1 MNKNKFKNLYEK
13 EMGDFVQNKAPLI
26 EKKIKSNLSF
36 LHLFANLIELF
47 LPRQSQTYMKMLSN
61 KDFSAPS
68 ATPSNSKTEVKT
80 DSNKFPH

>member
-1 MNKNKFKNLYEK
+1 MNKNNFKNLYEK
-13 EMGDFVQNKAPLI
+13 EMGEFVQNKAPLI

-36 LHLFANLIELF
+36 LHLFANLIEL
-47 LPRQSQTYMKMLSN
+47 SN

>member
-13 EMGDFVQNKAPLI
+13 EMGEFVQNKAPQI

-61 KDFSAPS
+61 KDFSAPG
-68 ATPSNSKTEVKT
+68 ATPSNPKTEVKT